1 MPIALPSFASV
12 RGTVQT
18 PRWPGHGTVQKRV
31 MAAGRV
37 DTGGGADERK
47 ENRLSLTT
55 HSAFTKHAV
64 TRSWEDRLGLGDP

>member
-1 MPIALPSFASV
+1 
-12 RGTVQT
+12 
-18 PRWPGHGTVQKRV
+18 